1 MPVNYGLGFI
11 LFNEDYPNM
20 DYADIN
26 LSDISDKE
34 TQRSDTNRLY
44 KSDEI
49 LVYFL
54 MPRYGQNLQSI
65 LKERGNKLPVS
76 SVYHLGLQLIN
87 ILELIHN
94 SGLVHNDVK
103 LDNILIGYG

>member
-1 MPVNYGLGFI
+1 MPVNYEHGLI
-11 LFNEDYPNM
+11 LVNENYPNM

-34 TQRSDTNRLY
+34 TQRSDTNCLY

-54 MPRYGQNLQSI
+54 MPRYG
-65 LKERGNKLPVS
+65 
-76 SVYHLGLQLIN
+76 
-87 ILELIHN
+87 
-94 SGLVHNDVK
+94 
-103 LDNILIGYG
+103 